1 MLHTAPSINTIEND
15 SHYDYFGLNS
25 VRPLAHPYPT
35 MSMWFSQRFPNPLPS
50 LSPLVVPSA
59 WPAWPVAQARRL
71 LKAAAVAGAHVA
83 VFWLICSPSSLVR
96 HPAIPAATPLALVQ
110 MHLINEAQPQ
120 PPAQRLAAEV
130 SLAAVATA
138 AQASPPE
145 QANAIA
151 AEPPQ
156 SWPAPAPRPPPN
168 ELPPLASSQ
177 AGVPPASPRA
187 PPTAPPT
194 ALRAALP
201 AVEAGL
207 TVTPPRYDAAYLS
220 NPAPAYPATARR
232 FGQQGTVWLRVRVL
246 ADGNPAEVQLRQS
259 SGFAWLDQAALSA
272 VRHWRFVPATQEG
285 QAVAA
290 WVQVPLTFSLGA

>member
-1 MLHTAPSINTIEND
+1 MPSIW
-15 SHYDYFGLNS
+15 
-25 VRPLAHPYPT
+25 R
-35 MSMWFSQRFPNPLPS
+35 
-50 LSPLVVPSA
+50 
-59 WPAWPVAQARRL
+59 AWPVAQARRL
-71 LKAAAVAGAHVA
+71 LKAAAVAGVHVA

-96 HPAIPAATPLALVQ
+96 HPAIPAVTPLALVQ

-120 PPAQRLAAEV
+120 PPAQRLAAGKSV
-130 SLAAVATA
+130 AAVATA

-156 SWPAPAPRPPPN
+156 SWPAPAPPT
-168 ELPPLASSQ
+168 E
-177 AGVPPASPRA
+177 
-187 PPTAPPT
+187 PPTE
-194 ALRAALP
+194 LRAALP

-207 TVTPPRYDAAYLS
+207 TITPPRYDAAYLS

-246 ADGNPAEVQLRQS
+246 PDGSPAEVQLRQS
-259 SGFAWLDQAALSA
+259 SGFAWLDEAALSA